1 MAQQILR
8 TEDIV
13 EILDNRIIATSDHL
27 EFDIRASRVAF
38 VPAAVDILTGIIT
51 AANILTEGDI
61 GKFETNSEL
70 PRGLS
75 PESFYY
81 VRNPSSSAFQVSETL
96 TGAIFIPSSQGS
108 GTHAFAPKVSYGR
121 RLIPKKPSFSF
132 GTDSIVEYPS
142 GHFTLIALENT
153 FSEGFAGKFTTT
165 GTLPSGLSLDTTY
178 YVSSPTPFDFQV
190 SAAPSGSIVELLDA
204 GTGTH
209 TFTLDTYHPAL
220 LDKLLLQSPSGE
232 QKAAID
238 AASSI
243 PDSGNPVVLKDA
255 IEEYYR
261 QEDLGEFKDS
271 VATYA
276 DLLLLTGN
284 VVGDMRPVI
293 AEQQIYRWN
302 GTAWVLFVKTGTLD
316 HTQLGNDNGN
326 ADYQHV
332 SLADKSVIANLS
344 NTHVHPNSLAA
355 DSFTQVWTYSETV
368 LTAKSLFDVSPNII
382 TDDSL
387 PYILQ
392 VLRKEAG
399 ASFYVEVYNYIIYSD
414 HQIQFLATIGVGTEI
429 IVKLLKVR
437 SDPDTI
443 LKDLA
448 SAGSGIIISNTER
461 ALIPTNGGIQ
471 WEYEE
476 TTEEAKAL
484 FDVSPNTFSS
494 DLLIITQIFKKE
506 IGELGATEV
515 TDYEKLDNHQ
525 VRLTTSAGIGA
536 EVTIL
541 ERTTSDQKG
550 AMNGK
555 ALIFPAGSVHG
566 SSGFLT
572 VSCANTMVSGY
583 KGKFLTTGT
592 LPQGLTAASFYYV
605 RNPEAGS
612 FQISLTLSGSLI
624 PFIDGGSGIH
634 TFGANLPSVANRYVT
649 SVDPRLNTIKNPY
662 VTFGL
667 VDTDATFECL
677 GSGTS
682 VQVLQNTFDF
692 ISSPEALGLKAIE
705 VLPSALV
712 WEWGETVSN
721 PAGKTIFNVK
731 EHVANPDL
739 YSFGSETANATQVWY
754 NDTPVFENIHYTKK
768 SAYEIQ
774 FLQLVPYDVR
784 IIIRE
789 KRAYSLISGTV
800 SWETGE
806 LPNTDIWP
814 TNSYGA
820 EVGSPVFSS
829 PPDDSFL
836 VEALALHESFFI
848 FAPAT
853 SGSTAF
859 TVTGTYEG
867 TGFIRGITFVLGG
880 TESLCTLLDRPGLI
894 FEDCTFITQG
904 SKTTLDNLKAMRI
917 TANSCHVIRCIFSGV
932 YVSGIEVLGDDC
944 VIDGCMFRMYNST
957 FPALRVSGNG
967 CKVFGSNFGKGKIV
981 IDAGVQDTV
990 LDRNILSPDLTSVED
1005 LGLNTRWLGS
1015 LAQDFQQA
1023 YIGRTRTVG
1032 TEGSYADFRGDTEAP
1047 FLEALADPYTSEVEV
1062 FEGSYVFASAVT
1074 IPPGKTVK
1082 AIVKGEVLVTGG
1094 RCFIL
1099 SDSSRLSGINII
1111 SSGSLPSVFTSG
1123 TSGAKVSDSSFSTG
1137 VSFAIEAATTS
1148 SFSVLGCS
1156 FSGNYGLQLSGSQK
1170 ARVRGNRFGNT
1181 SVATLSLS
1189 TSDLH
1194 YADNIETG
1202 GGCFLNAEDS
1212 VIYGNHFLD
1221 SLPTKRNT
1229 VRSLWWGNW
1238 PEEANNRDGIDTLE
1252 LPVIDLMSPIT
1263 TTGSY
1268 RGTFL
1273 GTAALAFIETG
1284 APTASMMPMKMGAR
1298 INRATGYTVS
1308 LSWVS
1313 ALFSGSVVWEVTISF
1328 RDRNNREIGSGV
1340 PRTAIVARNP
1350 HLSSRSEEVCT
1361 FTFNISD
1368 PVYPYGVDDMG
1379 SHLLDISHVSAT
1391 IRRLGDSSSDTL
1403 AGIAYLTNAFI
1414 TLSRD

>member
-461 ALIPTNGGIQ
+461 AMIPTNGGIQ

-739 YSFGSETANATQVWY
+739 YSFGSETANATKVWY

-1221 SLPTKRNT
+1221 SLPTKLNT

-1328 RDRNNREIGSGV
+1328 RDRDNREIGSGV
-1340 PRTAIVARNP
+1340 TKTTTVARNP

-1368 PVYPYGVDDMG
+1368 PVYIYGVDDMG